1 MPFEL
6 TAAPIQCVPSAA
18 EAVAFY
24 ERCFGFVRQNYFA
37 GNDEYAVLKLGHAE
51 VHLFESARTNPNHVR
66 PAHVADPFIWMP
78 SLESTVVRATQNG
91 LTPMRGLERYDS
103 SPVATTE
110 VVYEDNSG
118 YWLCFGEAHL

>member
-6 TAAPIQCVPSAA
+6 TAAPILCVPSVA

-51 VHLFESARTNPNHVR
+51 VHLFESARTNPNHVHTG
-66 PAHVADPFIWMP
+66 HVADAFVWVP
-78 SLESTVVRATQNG
+78 SLEPVVARAEQNG
-91 LTPMRGLERYDS
+91 LAPMRGPERYES
-103 SPVATTE
+103 APVATTE

-118 YWLCFGEAHL
+118 YWLCFAEAHV